1 MATSDDSGKFKG
13 NIGNVTYRII
23 NGIAII
29 QSRPGP
35 GTVKQTA
42 PTKASSTDFSL
53 GSNRAKILREILFPM
68 IRGLQDN
75 KMVNRL
81 TAAVGGVIRSNTSLA
96 AGCRDLEDGDLQL
109 LDGFEFNRH
118 SPFSKMFKA
127 KLHLDQNYVEG
138 IKISMDA
145 FNVKES
151 MIFPEMA
158 SGCILRVLLSAVSLA
173 HNEYQYCG
181 TAELDIPV
189 NSEEVPAIEW
199 SFVNGLPENC
209 LFIASCSLEYY
220 ENGLFDSASLNHKL
234 LHPVALIGLML
245 GRDFEEQVPLPEE
258 ISSNWNTW
266 LPISGINGN
275 KLRRG

>member
-13 NIGNVTYRII
+13 NIGNLTYRII
-23 NGIAII
+23 NGIAVI

-35 GTVKQTA
+35 GTVKQTE
-42 PTKASSTDFSL
+42 PTKASSVDFSL
-53 GSNRAKILREILFPM
+53 SSNRGKILREILFPM

-81 TAAVGGVIRSNTSLA
+81 NVAVAEVIRSNTSLSS
-96 AGCRDLEDGDLQL
+96 GYRDLEDGDLQL
-109 LDGFEFNRH
+109 LNGFEFNRH

-138 IKISMDA
+138 VKISMDA
-145 FNVKES
+145 FNAREA
-151 MIFPEMA
+151 ITFPEMA
-158 SGCILRVLLSAVSLA
+158 SGCTLRVLLSAVSLA

-181 TAELDIPV
+181 TAELDIPA
-189 NSEEVPAIEW
+189 NSEEVPAITW
-199 SFVNGLPENC
+199 SFINGLPENC
-209 LFIASCSLEYY
+209 LFIAACSLDFY
-220 ENGLFDSASLNHKL
+220 ENGLFDSASLNNKM
-234 LHPVALIGLML
+234 LHPVALIGLMQ
-245 GRDFEEQVPLPEE
+245 GRDFEEQAPLPEE

-275 KLRRG
+275 KLRRS

>member
-13 NIGNVTYRII
+13 NIGNLTYRII

-29 QSRPGP
+29 QTRPGP
-35 GTVKQTA
+35 GTVKQTVQ
-42 PTKASSTDFSL
+42 TKASSVDFAL

-68 IRGLQDN
+68 IRGMQDN

-81 TAAVGGVIRSNTSLA
+81 NAAVGEVIRSNTSLA
-96 AGCRDLEDGDLQL
+96 AGYRDLEDGDLQL

-127 KLHLDQNYVEG
+127 KLQLSQNYLEG

-145 FNVKES
+145 FHVKES
-151 MIFPEMA
+151 ITFPEMA
-158 SGCILRVLLSAVSLA
+158 SGCTLRVLLAAVSLA

-181 TAELDIPV
+181 TAELDIPA
-189 NSEEVPAIEW
+189 NTEDVPAIEW
-199 SFVNGLPENC
+199 SFIHGLPENC
-209 LFIASCSLEYY
+209 LFIASCSLEFY
-220 ENGLFDSASLNHKL
+220 ENGLFDSASLNNKL
-234 LHPVALIGLML
+234 LHPVALIGLIQGL
-245 GRDFEEQVPLPEE
+245 DFEEQDPLPEDL
-258 ISSNWNTW
+258 SSNWNTW

-275 KLRRG
+275 KLRRS